1 MERGTKDSGSIMAF
15 EESSFS
21 ADTFS
26 GTVRLFPLPNL
37 VLFPHVLQPLH
48 VFEQRYRDLLE
59 ETIAQDGLIA
69 MAILAPGWEKD
80 YEGRPPL
87 YPMACLGQVA
97 SYHRLKDGA
106 YNVLLLGVQRIRLL
120 DELSPRKSFREA
132 KVELCEDCYPQ
143 DEESLRPRLHQKL
156 HDALLRTLP
165 MIPQAREQLDQL
177 LASDMPLGVLADL
190 ISYLLEIDFKDK
202 TVLLEELNV
211 HRRVEILLEH
221 LVRAVKSCKAG
232 VCARGPFPPG
242 FSPN

>member
-1 MERGTKDSGSIMAF
+1 MAF

-21 ADTFS
+21 AKTFS

-59 ETIAQDGLIA
+59 EAVDQDGLIA
-69 MAILAPGWEKD
+69 MATLAPGWEND

-97 SYHRLKDGA
+97 SYHRLKEGA
-106 YNVLLLGVQRIRLL
+106 YNVLMLGVQRVRLL
-120 DELSPRKSFREA
+120 DELAPRKSFREA
-132 KVELCEDCYPQ
+132 RVELCDDRYPPE
-143 DEESLRPRLHQKL
+143 EESLRVGLQQKL
-156 HDALLRTLP
+156 HAALLRTLP

-190 ISYLLEIDFKDK
+190 IGYLMEIDSEEK
-202 TVLLEELNV
+202 TALLAELNV
-211 HRRVEILLEH
+211 HRRVERLLDH
-221 LVRAVKSCKAG
+221 LVQAVTHCRTSD
-232 VCARGPFPPG
+232 CAKGPFPPG
-242 FSPN
+242 FSAN